1 MGFTSHDQAAVNQ
14 DKYPVDLETYAHGI
28 RLFNEGKFFDAHEV
42 LEDVWRAA
50 PAKQKK
56 FLQGL
61 IQLAVALHHH
71 SRGNK
76 VGALSLLKRAARN
89 LTAEPRECRGI
100 RVSDLLHSIDECEA
114 AIERGMALPS
124 LPRLHEP
131 EC

>member
-1 MGFTSHDQAAVNQ
+1 VNQ
-14 DKYPVDLETYAHGI
+14 DKHLVDLQTYAHGI
-28 RLFNEGKFFDAHEV
+28 RLFNQGKFFDAHEV
-42 LEDVWRAA
+42 LEDVWRVA
-50 PAKQKK
+50 PAEQKK

-71 SRGNK
+71 SRGNT

-89 LTAEPRECRGI
+89 LAVEPRQPRGI
-100 RVSDLLHSIDECEA
+100 RVSDLLHSITECA
-114 AIERGMALPS
+114 GAIEQGMPLPS